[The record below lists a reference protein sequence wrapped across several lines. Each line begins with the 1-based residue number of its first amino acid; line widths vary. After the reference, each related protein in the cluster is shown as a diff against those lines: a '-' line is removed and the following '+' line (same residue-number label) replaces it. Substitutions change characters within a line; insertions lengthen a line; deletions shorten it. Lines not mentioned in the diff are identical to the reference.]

1 MTLSETI
8 DSFTP
13 DKQESLKSSLRDEMG
28 CHEPDCNLAL
38 QIAAG
43 SLSVTSILTIP
54 DTAPTAGVNAS
65 ALVANVSA
73 AATQL
78 VSQSPAALS
87 ASLGVPV
94 ESTAPV
100 AVQTGVVVP
109 LVVASDLNPS
119 SAGITG
125 TEPGTDPTEIALLGG
140 LGAAAV
146 ALILFVAWKLGYF
159 DRGGKTPTS
168 VLRRFSRAHDAS
180 NLDPTAAP
188 PLQQPLSA
196 VQMESTSTDP
206 ARQAV

>member
-13 DKQESLKSSLRDEMG
+13 DKQDNLKASLRNEMG

-54 DTAPTAGVNAS
+54 DTAPTSGVNAT
-65 ALVANVSA
+65 ALVANVEA

-78 VSQSPAALS
+78 VAQPPAALS

-100 AVQTGVVVP
+100 AVQANVVVP
-109 LVVASDLNPS
+109 LVVAPPPPS
-119 SAGITG
+119 SPPAPPSPPPPSPPPADSGLSLPSLIGIIGGAGGVAVLVVLAVILFQCTKKKKKKDATG
-125 TEPGTDPTEIALLGG
+125 
-140 LGAAAV
+140 GAAA
-146 ALILFVAWKLGYF
+146 KP
-159 DRGGKTPTS
+159 RGGGGGGGGVVTITS
-168 VLRRFSRAHDAS
+168 LRRRRWRA
-180 NLDPTAAP
+180 
-188 PLQQPLSA
+188 
-196 VQMESTSTDP
+196 
-206 ARQAV
+206 